1 MKRSICIAV
10 FLGCMLSVL
19 SVSAAQNVVSLHKG
33 YELLT
38 KASEGYP
45 DEGGEQLTNGKYGTP
60 VANGN
65 TDYYY
70 RNEEFVGFH
79 RNDANGDGN
88 FVILLDL
95 AELYDDLADFEIGY
109 LNETDV
115 GVFAPVRVAFYISD
129 SRDGDFAFVG
139 EKTLSES
146 TAPGQQ
152 RAGVATVTP
161 ETPVSGRYVMCVITP
176 RGTYEEGGTEKTATW
191 TFIDEFTVL
200 QGRNPLSEPGESA
213 GETSGESAGNG
224 DSLVS
229 SEPPSAQ
236 SPSAGDKGLVFVALL
251 GGSAL
256 AAIALIGRRRT

>member
-1 MKRSICIAV
+1 MKRSICIAI

-45 DEGGEQLTNGKYGTP
+45 DEGGEQLTNGRYGTP
-60 VANGN
+60 VANG
-65 TDYYY
+65 DSKYYY
-70 RNEEFVGFH
+70 RDGEFVGFN

-95 AELYDDLADFEIGY
+95 AERYDDLADFEVGY

-115 GVFAPVRVAFYISD
+115 GIFAPVKVAFYISD
-129 SRDGDFAFVG
+129 TREGDFTFVG
-139 EKTLSES
+139 ERTLSES
-146 TAPGQQ
+146 TAAGQQ
-152 RAGVATVTP
+152 KAGIATVTP
-161 ETPVSGRYVMCVITP
+161 ETTVSGRYVMCVITP
-176 RGTYEEGGTEKTATW
+176 RGTYEQDGVSKTATW
-191 TFIDEFTVL
+191 TFIDEVTVL
-200 QGRNPLSEPGESA
+200 QGKNPLSDLDETGGEGVSNA
-213 GETSGESAGNG
+213 DGNSLSNSGATS
-224 DSLVS
+224 
-229 SEPPSAQ
+229 SAQ
-236 SPSAGDKGLVFVALL
+236 SPSAGDKGLIFAALL